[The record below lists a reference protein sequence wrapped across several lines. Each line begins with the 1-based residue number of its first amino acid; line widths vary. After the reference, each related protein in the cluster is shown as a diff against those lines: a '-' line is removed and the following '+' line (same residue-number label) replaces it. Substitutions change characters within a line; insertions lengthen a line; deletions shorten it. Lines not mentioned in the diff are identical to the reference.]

1 MKKAEFDFIKALMS
15 GSPIYLNTIVPF
27 TNISNIV
34 ISRIPD
40 PFDNWRNIT
49 ISTASGEI
57 QRCRVSPTGK
67 IRNDKNAFLGVFTIE
82 NEHFRYTVFAM
93 GSKQKYEAL
102 KIEFP
107 EVSVRA
113 FPTLGPDGTT
123 YCFNVSNIIQIK

>member
-82 NEHFRYTVFAM
+82 NEHFRYTVFNSQM
-93 GSKQKYEAL
+93 QWVPSRNMKRL
-102 KIEFP
+102 K
-107 EVSVRA
+107 
-113 FPTLGPDGTT
+113 
-123 YCFNVSNIIQIK
+123 